1 MSLFDSNIFLKEYV
15 EDFGDYAVRYVDK
28 HGTNKGVSKA
38 WFKDHPLKA
47 TMNFGAKVTAMTYAA
62 ANAGILGG
70 LGGFMIAD
78 DVLDNRNKYKR
89 NLKKLLGMKL
99 NDKEKEVENM
109 RKQQNWKTV
118 YYLGRGPYSIKLP
131 I

>member
-1 MSLFDSNIFLKEYV
+1 
-15 EDFGDYAVRYVDK
+15 
-28 HGTNKGVSKA
+28 
-38 WFKDHPLKA
+38 
-47 TMNFGAKVTAMTYAA
+47 MNFGAKVTAMTYAG